1 MESTDSG
8 ISKIPRRIEEK
19 MNYEIF
25 SDVSLDIDK
34 TFMEQNEIRFV
45 PMEYMLGE
53 DTFHCERPESDEM
66 MHDYY
71 DKLRQ
76 AIPTRTSQIAPFHYV
91 SVFEPYVK
99 AKKPLLYLSLSS
111 GLSNTCES
119 AQMAVEILKESY
131 DEVNVEVVDSLG
143 ATGGM
148 GLLTEAACRNR
159 EAGMSLG
166 ENAAWLRENANR
178 VNYWFKVEDL
188 MYLKRGGRI
197 SAATAVIGTA
207 LNIKPILTIKGD
219 GKLDTIAKK
228 RGDSLALKYMIELF
242 AKSFD
247 RSFGDTVYICCADC
261 KDNAEKLKQMVLE
274 CQPGLTVKITMLSP
288 IIGAHTGPDMLSLI
302 HFGKARIS
310 E

>member
-1 MESTDSG
+1 M
-8 ISKIPRRIEEK
+8 K
-19 MNYEIF
+19 YEIF

-34 TFMEQNEIRFV
+34 DFLKEHAVRFV
-45 PMEYMLGE
+45 PMEYMLGD
-53 DTFHCERPESDEM
+53 DTFHCDCPETDAM

-91 SVFEPYVK
+91 SAFEPYVK
-99 AKKPLLYLSLSS
+99 EKKSILYLSLSS
-111 GLSNTCES
+111 GLSNTYES
-119 AQMAVEILKESY
+119 AHAAVEMLKESY
-131 DEVNVEVVDSLG
+131 DEVNIEVVDSLG

-148 GLLTEAACRNR
+148 GLLTESACRNR
-159 EAGMSLG
+159 EEGMSLK
-166 ENAAWLRENANR
+166 ENAAWLRENANK

-207 LNIKPILTIKGD
+207 LSIKPILTINGE

-228 RGDSLALKYMIELF
+228 RGDSLALKFLADQLTENL
-242 AKSFD
+242 D
-247 RSFGDTVYICCADC
+247 ESFGQTVYICCADC
-261 KDNAEKLKQMVLE
+261 KDSAEKLKQLVLE
-274 CQPGLTVKITMLSP
+274 QHPELTVKITMLSP

-302 HFGKARIS
+302 HYGKARV
-310 E
+310 

>member
-1 MESTDSG
+1 MD
-8 ISKIPRRIEEK
+8 
-19 MNYEIF
+19 YEIF
-25 SDVSLDIDK
+25 ADVSIDIEEA
-34 TFMEQNEIRFV
+34 FLERNQVRFV

-53 DTFHCERPESDEM
+53 ETFHCDRPESDEM
-66 MHDYY
+66 MHNYY
-71 DKLRQ
+71 EKLRQ

-99 AKKPLLYLSLSS
+99 EKKALLYLSLSS
-111 GLSNTCES
+111 GLSNTYES
-119 AQMAVEILKESY
+119 ARMAVEMLKETY
-131 DEVNVEVVDSLG
+131 GEVRVEVVDSLG

-159 EAGMSLG
+159 EAGMSLE

-228 RGDSLALKYMIELF
+228 RGDSLASKYMIELF
-242 AKSFD
+242 TANFD
-247 RSFGDTVYICCADC
+247 ESFGDTVYICCADC
-261 KDNAEKLKQMVLE
+261 KDNAEKLKQMVLDVRPE
-274 CQPGLTVKITMLSP
+274 LKVKITMLSP

-302 HFGKARIS
+302 HFGKARVS
-310 E
+310 GTNGAQ

>member
-1 MESTDSG
+1 
-8 ISKIPRRIEEK
+8 

-66 MHDYY
+66 MHEYY

-99 AKKPLLYLSLSS
+99 EKKPILYLSLSS
-111 GLSNTCES
+111 GLSNTYES
-119 AQMAVEILKESY
+119 AQMAVEMLKESY
-131 DEVNVEVVDSLG
+131 KEVNVEVVDSLG

-159 EAGMSLG
+159 EAGMSLA

-178 VNYWFKVEDL
+178 INYWFKVEDL

-228 RGDSLALKYMIELF
+228 RGDNFALKYMIELF
-242 AKSFD
+242 SESFD
-247 RSFGDTVYICCADC
+247 RNFGDTVYICCADC
-261 KDNAEKLKQMVLE
+261 KSNAEKLKQMVLE

>member
-1 MESTDSG
+1 MG
-8 ISKIPRRIEEK
+8 
-19 MNYEIF
+19 YEIF
-25 SDVSLDIDK
+25 SDVSIDIDK
-34 TFMEQNEIRFV
+34 AFLEQYQVRFV

-53 DTFHCERPESDEM
+53 DTFHCDRPESDEM

-99 AKKPLLYLSLSS
+99 EKKALLYLSLSS
-111 GLSNTCES
+111 GLSNTYES
-119 AQMAVEILKESY
+119 ARMAVEMLKETY
-131 DEVNVEVVDSLG
+131 GEVRVEVVDSLG

-159 EAGMSLG
+159 EAGMSLE
-166 ENAAWLRENANR
+166 ENAAWLRENAGR

-228 RGDSLALKYMIELF
+228 RGDSFASKYMIEQF
-242 AKSFD
+242 SANFD
-247 RSFGDTVYICCADC
+247 GSFGDTVYICCADC

-274 CQPGLTVKITMLSP
+274 VHPELTVKITMLSP

-302 HFGKARIS
+302 HFGKARVS
-310 E
+310 ETNGAQ

>member
-1 MESTDSG
+1 MS
-8 ISKIPRRIEEK
+8 PRGNEEK
-19 MNYEIF
+19 MSYEIF
-25 SDVSLDIDK
+25 SDVSLDIDEA
-34 TFMEQNEIRFV
+34 FMEQNAVRFV

-53 DTFHCERPESDEM
+53 ETFHCGCPESDEM
-66 MHDYY
+66 MHNYY

-99 AKKPLLYLSLSS
+99 EKKSILYLSLSG
-111 GLSNTCES
+111 GLSNTYES
-119 AQMAVEILKESY
+119 ARLAVEMLKESY
-131 DEVNVEVVDSLG
+131 DEVDVEVVDSLG

-148 GLLTEAACRNR
+148 GLLIEAACRNR
-159 EAGMSLG
+159 EKGMSLG

-228 RGDSLALKYMIELF
+228 RGDSLALKYMVELF
-242 AKSFD
+242 AESFD
-247 RSFGDTVYICCADC
+247 ESFGDTVYICCADC
-261 KDNAEKLKQMVLE
+261 KENAEKLKRMVLE
-274 CQPGLTVKITMLSP
+274 VRPQLTVKITMLSP

-302 HFGKARIS
+302 HFGKARV
-310 E
+310 

>member
-1 MESTDSG
+1 
-8 ISKIPRRIEEK
+8 

-25 SDVSLDIDK
+25 SDVSLDIDEA
-34 TFMEQNEIRFV
+34 FIEQNNVRFV

-53 DTFHCERPESDEM
+53 DTFHCDRPESDEM
-66 MHDYY
+66 MHNYY

-76 AIPTRTSQIAPFHYV
+76 AVPTRTSQIAPFHYV

-99 AKKPLLYLSLSS
+99 EKKAILYLSLSS
-111 GLSNTCES
+111 GLSNTYES
-119 AQMAVEILKESY
+119 AQMAVEMLKESY
-131 DEVNVEVVDSLG
+131 EDVNVEVVDSLG

-159 EAGMSLG
+159 DRGMSLG
-166 ENAAWLRENANR
+166 ENAAWLRENANK

-197 SAATAVIGTA
+197 SATTAVIGTA
-207 LNIKPILTIKGD
+207 LNIKPILTILGD

-228 RGDSLALKYMIELF
+228 RGDSLALKHMIELF
-242 AKSFD
+242 TKNFD
-247 RSFGDTVYICCADC
+247 ESFGNTVYICCADC
-261 KDNAEKLKQMVLE
+261 KNTAEKLKQMVLE
-274 CQPGLTVKITMLSP
+274 VHPELTVKITMLSP

-302 HFGKARIS
+302 HFGKTR

>member
-1 MESTDSG
+1 MG
-8 ISKIPRRIEEK
+8 
-19 MNYEIF
+19 YEIF
-25 SDVSLDIDK
+25 SDVSLDIEK
-34 TFMEQNEIRFV
+34 AFVEQNNIRFV

-53 DTFHCERPESDEM
+53 DTFYCDRPESDEM
-66 MHDYY
+66 MHNYY

-99 AKKPLLYLSLSS
+99 EKKAILYLSLSS
-111 GLSNTCES
+111 GLSNTYES
-119 AQMAVEILKESY
+119 AQMAVEMLKESY

-159 EAGMSLG
+159 DKGMSLE

-228 RGDSLALKYMIELF
+228 RGDSLALKHMIELF
-242 AKSFD
+242 SKSFD
-247 RSFGDTVYICCADC
+247 ESFGNTVYICCADC

-274 CQPGLTVKITMLSP
+274 VHPELTVKITMLSP

-302 HFGKARIS
+302 HFGRAR

>member
-1 MESTDSG
+1 MS
-8 ISKIPRRIEEK
+8 
-19 MNYEIF
+19 YEIF
-25 SDVSLDIDK
+25 SDVSLDIEEA
-34 TFMEQNEIRFV
+34 FLEQNDVRFV

-53 DTFHCERPESDEM
+53 DVFHCERPEGDEM
-66 MHDYY
+66 MHNYY
-71 DKLRQ
+71 ERLRQ
-76 AIPTRTSQIAPFHYV
+76 AVPTRTSQIAPFHYV

-99 AKKPLLYLSLSS
+99 ENKSVLYLALSS
-111 GLSNTCES
+111 GLSNTYES
-119 AQMAVEILKESY
+119 AQMAVEMLKESY
-131 DEVNVEVVDSLG
+131 EEVKVEVVDSLG

-148 GLLTEAACRNR
+148 GLLIEAACRNR
-159 EAGMSLG
+159 EKGMSLS

-228 RGDSLALKYMIELF
+228 RGDSLALKYMTELF
-242 AKSFD
+242 ADSFD
-247 RSFGDTVYICCADC
+247 ESFGNTVYICCADC
-261 KDNAEKLKQMVLE
+261 RDNAEKLKKLVLDLN
-274 CQPGLTVKITMLSP
+274 PGLTVKITMLSP

-302 HFGKARIS
+302 HFGKARV
-310 E
+310 